1 VRTAQTWR
9 ERLTHVFGPPRGVV
23 HLEAVSEKP
32 FVASDFSPFETPYT
46 SRMKIIGGLSTV
58 LGTAMLM
65 LLYIIDSKI
74 SLEQNLAYSVLML
87 GFFSFVGQ
95 LWMRPKMMGLRR

>member
-1 VRTAQTWR
+1 
-9 ERLTHVFGPPRGVV
+9 
-23 HLEAVSEKP
+23 
-32 FVASDFSPFETPYT
+32 
-46 SRMKIIGGLSTV
+46 MKIIGGLSTV

>member
-1 VRTAQTWR
+1 
-9 ERLTHVFGPPRGVV
+9 
-23 HLEAVSEKP
+23 
-32 FVASDFSPFETPYT
+32 
-46 SRMKIIGGLSTV
+46 MKIIGGLSTV

-74 SLEQNLAYSVLML
+74 SLSQNLAYSDLML

-95 LWMRPKMMGLRR
+95 LWMRPNMMGLRR

>member
-1 VRTAQTWR
+1 
-9 ERLTHVFGPPRGVV
+9 
-23 HLEAVSEKP
+23 
-32 FVASDFSPFETPYT
+32 
-46 SRMKIIGGLSTV
+46 MKIIGGLSTI

-74 SLEQNLAYSVLML
+74 SLVQNLGYSALML